1 MIEEL
6 DRRFSSVLIFLIPL
20 AFVVGYFCKGFL
32 PPYKGSATPA
42 LFIIMFCST
51 FGLKFSD
58 FLKLGENGPPIAVGI
73 LLQLLALPL
82 IAYGVAHLFYS
93 TAQESQ
99 LIIGH
104 LCVSTAPAAIS
115 TIIWSR
121 ITGGNIALAV
131 MVVGIHVLL
140 VPFTAPL
147 TLKLLVGGGHVPMLA
162 LSIRLFVAVLLPTV
176 TAVAMYRYLDP
187 ERVKPLFASIAKL
200 GMLYM
205 IVLNTSVAAA
215 TTPISWQVL
224 RVMGIMAIQVT
235 LFYSV
240 GFLAG
245 WLFKFSS
252 QSRLT
257 LTYFLG
263 MKNNGAALVMA
274 LAGFSAKSSLPVAIA
289 IACQQPI
296 ASIIDRVW
304 RKNHKTLQD

>member
-1 MIEEL
+1 MIEEF
-6 DRRFSSVLIFLIPL
+6 DKRFSSVLIFLIPL
-20 AFVVGYFCKGFL
+20 AFVVGYLCKGFL

-42 LFIIMFCST
+42 LFVIMFCST
-51 FGLKFSD
+51 FGLRFSD
-58 FLKLGENGPPIAVGI
+58 FLELGENGPPILVGI
-73 LLQLLALPL
+73 ALQLLVLPL
-82 IAYGVAHLFYS
+82 IAYGVAHHFYS
-93 TAQESQ
+93 PSREAEF
-99 LIIGH
+99 IIGH
-104 LCVSTAPAAIS
+104 LCVSTDPAAIS

-176 TAVAMYRYLDP
+176 ISVSLYRYLDAN
-187 ERVKPLFASIAKL
+187 RVKPLFASIAKL

-205 IVLNTSVAAA
+205 IVLNTSVAAS
-215 TTPISWQVL
+215 TTPLSWQVA
-224 RVMGIMAIQVT
+224 RVMGIMAVQVSA
-235 LFYSV
+235 FYAV

-245 WLFKFSS
+245 RVCRFSP

-274 LAGFSAKSSLPVAIA
+274 LAGFAAKSSLPVAIA

-296 ASIIDRVW
+296 ASVIDRVW
-304 RKNHKTLQD
+304 RHQHQG

>member
-1 MIEEL
+1 MIEEF
-6 DRRFSSVLIFLIPL
+6 DKRFSSVLIFLIPL
-20 AFVVGYFCKGFL
+20 AFVVGYLCKGFL

-42 LFIIMFCST
+42 LFVIMFCST
-51 FGLKFSD
+51 FGLRFSD
-58 FLKLGENGPPIAVGI
+58 FLELGENGPPILVGI
-73 LLQLLALPL
+73 ALQLLVLPL
-82 IAYGVAHLFYS
+82 IAYGVAHHFYS
-93 TAQESQ
+93 PSREAEF
-99 LIIGH
+99 IIGH

-176 TAVAMYRYLDP
+176 ISVSLYRYLDAN
-187 ERVKPLFASIAKL
+187 RVKPLFASIAKL

-205 IVLNTSVAAA
+205 IVLNTSVAAS
-215 TTPISWQVL
+215 TTPLSWQVA
-224 RVMGIMAIQVT
+224 RVMGIMAVQVSA
-235 LFYSV
+235 FYAV

-245 WLFKFSS
+245 RVCRFSP

-274 LAGFSAKSSLPVAIA
+274 LAGFAAKSSLPVAIA

-296 ASIIDRVW
+296 ASVIDRVW
-304 RKNHKTLQD
+304 RHQHQG

>member
-1 MIEEL
+1 MIEEFDKRL
-6 DRRFSSVLIFLIPL
+6 SSLLIFLIPL
-20 AFVVGYFCKGFL
+20 AFVIGYFCKGFL
-32 PPYKGSATPA
+32 PSYKESATPA
-42 LFIIMFCST
+42 LFVIMFCST

-58 FLKLGENGPPIAVGI
+58 FVELGENGPPIIVGI
-73 LLQLLALPL
+73 LLQLFALPL
-82 IAYGVAHLFYS
+82 VAYCVAHLFYS
-93 TAQESQ
+93 VPNESE

-131 MVVGIHVLL
+131 IVVGIHVLL
-140 VPFTAPL
+140 VPLTAPL
-147 TLKLLVGGGHVPMLA
+147 TLKLLVGGGHVPMQA
-162 LSIRLFVAVLLPTV
+162 LSIRLFIAVLLPTI
-176 TAVAMYRYLDP
+176 TAVSLYPYLNP
-187 ERVKPLFASIAKL
+187 EKVKPLFGSIAKL

-205 IVLNTSVAAA
+205 IVLNTSVAAS
-215 TTPISWQVL
+215 TTPLSLEVA
-224 RVMGIMAIQVT
+224 RVMGIMAVQVSI
-235 LFYSV
+235 FYAV
-240 GFLAG
+240 GFWAG
-245 WLFKFSS
+245 KLFRFSP

-296 ASIIDRVW
+296 ASVIDRVW
-304 RKNHKTLQD
+304 RRNHSK

>member
-1 MIEEL
+1 MIEEF
-6 DRRFSSVLIFLIPL
+6 DKRFSSVLIFLIPL
-20 AFVVGYFCKGFL
+20 AFVVGYYCKGFL

-42 LFIIMFCST
+42 LFVIMFCST
-51 FGLKFSD
+51 FGLRFSD
-58 FLKLGENGPPIAVGI
+58 FLELGENGPPIAVGI
-73 LLQLLALPL
+73 LLQLLVLPI
-82 IAYGVAHLFYS
+82 IAFGVAHLFYS
-93 TAQESQ
+93 PVKELQF
-99 LIIGH
+99 IIGH

-162 LSIRLFVAVLLPTV
+162 LSIRLFIAVLLPTV
-176 TAVAMYRYLDP
+176 FSVSMYRYLDVNK
-187 ERVKPLFASIAKL
+187 VKPLFASVAKL

-205 IVLNTSVAAA
+205 IVLNTSVAAS
-215 TTPISWQVL
+215 TTPLSWQVA
-224 RVMGIMAIQVT
+224 RVMGIMAIQVS
-235 LFYSV
+235 LFYLV
-240 GFLAG
+240 GFLTG
-245 WLFKFSS
+245 RLCRFSP

-274 LAGFSAKSSLPVAIA
+274 LAGFTAKSSLPVAIA

-296 ASIIDRVW
+296 ASVIDRVW
-304 RKNHKTLQD
+304 RKNHS

>member
-1 MIEEL
+1 MIEEF
-6 DRRFSSVLIFLIPL
+6 DKRFSSLLIFLIPL
-20 AFVVGYFCKGFL
+20 AFVVGYMCKGFL

-42 LFIIMFCST
+42 LFMIMFCST
-51 FGLKFSD
+51 FGLRFSD
-58 FLKLGENGPPIAVGI
+58 FIELGENGPPIVLGI
-73 LLQLLALPL
+73 MLQLLALPL
-82 IAYGVAHLFYS
+82 IAYAVAHTFYS
-93 TAQESQ
+93 TTEEAQ

-162 LSIRLFVAVLLPTV
+162 LSIRLFIAVLLPTL
-176 TAVAMYRYLDP
+176 TAVSLYRHLNP

-205 IVLNTSVAAA
+205 IVLNTSVAAS
-215 TTPISWQVL
+215 TTPISWEVA
-224 RVMGIMAIQVT
+224 RVMGIMAIQVS

-245 WLFKFSS
+245 KLCRFSP

-296 ASIIDRVW
+296 ASVIDRFW
-304 RKNHKTLQD
+304 RKLHQHD